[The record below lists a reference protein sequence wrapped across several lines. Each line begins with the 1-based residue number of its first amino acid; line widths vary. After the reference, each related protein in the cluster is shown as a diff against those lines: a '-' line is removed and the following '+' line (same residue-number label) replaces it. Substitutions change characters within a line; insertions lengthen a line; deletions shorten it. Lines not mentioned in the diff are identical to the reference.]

1 MNGTSCGI
9 AACSEKMKPWLAP
22 SCVLLALA
30 SSALGCTEEMAPP
43 RYAVLTPAEHTRPSE
58 GTLHVRHVPPAPAV
72 SDGEEL
78 QGGSRPRLSR
88 TLRLGE
94 ETATYDTGS
103 RAQPPPSAS
112 PNVTVIVNN
121 NISQQQTMV
130 GGGFGGG
137 YAPHPS
143 GYGTY
148 ARPTYGA
155 SPSIS
160 APQQPQAPRSAP
172 PVGGNW
178 APPVNYGPPAL
189 R

>member
-1 MNGTSCGI
+1 
-9 AACSEKMKPWLAP
+9 MKSWLAP
-22 SCVLLALA
+22 SCILLALA
-30 SSALGCTEEMAPP
+30 SSSMGCTDEMAPP
-43 RYAVLTPAEHTRPSE
+43 RYAVLTPVERGRPSE
-58 GTLHVRHVPPAPAV
+58 GTVQVRHSPPAPAV

-137 YAPHPS
+137 YGGGYGRPS

-148 ARPTYGA
+148 ARPTYGMA
-155 SPSIS
+155 PSIS
-160 APQQPQAPRSAP
+160 APQQPQAPRSTP

-178 APPVNYGPPAL
+178 APPVNHGPPAM